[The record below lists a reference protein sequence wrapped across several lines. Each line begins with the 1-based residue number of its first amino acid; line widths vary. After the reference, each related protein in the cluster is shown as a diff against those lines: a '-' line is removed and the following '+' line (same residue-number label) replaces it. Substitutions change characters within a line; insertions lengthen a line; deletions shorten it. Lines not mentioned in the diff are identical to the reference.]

1 MEKFGSFGKNIFDNY
16 NRECIIRG
24 TSEIIITENGRA
36 VLYKV
41 SDNSKFMTSNI
52 FAARIK
58 EYVPQLHSYFVDIGD
73 GDKRAILA
81 ESERKISNGANIYSG
96 KDNSGDFCLV
106 QITSAPRDKKG
117 AQVTT
122 KIRVTGNYIVL
133 LPCEFPEKPKVNIS
147 AKICD
152 TDVRERLF
160 MLGES
165 ILEDTDLPKYSF
177 ILRTDSE
184 KVTAKEIVSEYSE
197 ICKLWQSVLA
207 KFNSFALNSRVG
219 EVYGRN
225 PIFAEMLRYPLSS
238 YSKISVDTTEML
250 DKIKAE
256 IPELLPKLEYI
267 PKRIFAV
274 KSVDNLQNILLGRK
288 VFLKSGA
295 DIVVEKTEALTVID
309 VNSSRSKLSAH
320 EVNLEA
326 AFEIM
331 RQLRLRNIGGIVI
344 CDFIGPEDEKNKLAL
359 VEFMRELALIDPNK
373 PEIVGITKLGLVEIT
388 RKRN

>member
-1 MEKFGSFGKNIFDNY
+1 MEKYGYYGKSISESFD
-16 NRECIIRG
+16 RECIIRG

-58 EYVPQLHSYFVDIGD
+58 EYVPQLHSYFLDIGD
-73 GDKRAILA
+73 REKRAILA
-81 ESERKISNGANIYSG
+81 ENERKISIGMNNSDGNN
-96 KDNSGDFCLV
+96 NSGDFCLV
-106 QITSAPRDKKG
+106 QITSAPRGKKG

-122 KIRVTGNYIVL
+122 KIRLTGNYIVL
-133 LPCEFPEKPKVNIS
+133 LPCEFPEKPKINIS
-147 AKICD
+147 AKICGS
-152 TDVRERLF
+152 TVRERLF

-165 ILEDTDLPKYSF
+165 ILTDTDLPKYSF

-184 KVTAKEIVSEYSE
+184 KATAKEIVCEYSE
-197 ICKLWQSVLA
+197 LCKLWKTVLE
-207 KFNSFALNSRVG
+207 KFNSFVLNARVG

-225 PIFAEMLRYPLSS
+225 PVFAEILRYPLSS
-238 YSKISVDTTEML
+238 YSKICVDTTEML
-250 DKIKAE
+250 DKVKAE
-256 IPELLPKLEYI
+256 IPELLPKLEFI
-267 PKRIFAV
+267 PKRIFAA
-274 KSVDNLQNILLGRK
+274 KSVDNLENALLGRK

-295 DIVVEKTEALTVID
+295 DIVIEKTEALTVID
-309 VNSSRSKLSAH
+309 VNSAKSKLSAH
-320 EVNLEA
+320 EVNIEA

-359 VEFMRELALIDPNK
+359 VEFMRELALVDPNK
-373 PEIVGITKLGLVEIT
+373 PEIVGITQLGLVEIT

>member
-1 MEKFGSFGKNIFDNY
+1 MEKFDSFGKNVFGNY

-24 TSEIIITENGRA
+24 TSEIIITENGRPI
-36 VLYKV
+36 LYKV

-58 EYVPQLHSYFVDIGD
+58 EYVPQLHSYFLDIGD
-73 GDKRAILA
+73 GEKRALLP
-81 ESERKISNGANIYSG
+81 ENEKQNSDSKNKSN
-96 KDNSGDFCLV
+96 DFCLV
-106 QITSAPRDKKG
+106 QVTSAPRDKKG

-122 KIRVTGNYIVL
+122 KIRLTGNYVVL
-133 LPCEFPEKPKVNIS
+133 LPCESSEKQQKVNIS
-147 AKICD
+147 GKIRD
-152 TDVRERLF
+152 ASARERLF

-184 KVTAKEIVSEYSE
+184 NATAKEIVCEYSE
-197 ICKLWQSVLA
+197 LCKLWESVLE
-207 KFNSFALNSRVG
+207 KFNSFVSNTRVG

-225 PIFAEMLRYPLSS
+225 PVFAEILRYPLSS
-238 YSKISVDTTEML
+238 YSKICVDTTEML
-250 DKIKAE
+250 DKIKEE
-256 IPELLPKLEYI
+256 IPEFLPKLEFV
-267 PKRIFAV
+267 PKRIFAA
-274 KSVDNLQNILLGRK
+274 KSVDNLKNVLMGRK

-309 VNSSRSKLSAH
+309 VNSSKSKLPAH
-320 EVNLEA
+320 EVNIEA

-331 RQLRLRNIGGIVI
+331 RQLRLRDIGGIVI

-359 VEFMRELALIDPNK
+359 VEFMRELALVDPNK